1 MTRPLKILIPMH
13 GFVVWGGGIDL
24 LAVIVKSLRAAAP
37 SENVQLLYAVPNSDE
52 GISAE
57 SAAARARVRAFM
69 QDGQFVPCETDAR
82 GLNLAAVESG
92 ADVIFPNR
100 LPIRTQ
106 HVHRVGYIYDF
117 QHRDRPDWFSAE
129 ERAERDEEF
138 GELVRRSDAM
148 YCTSQVVAEG
158 LMRYYGIEASRILVM
173 PYTSYVDPDWFQHD
187 PIMARAQF
195 GIGSNYLMVCN
206 HFWIHKDHRT
216 VIDAFAALVQRPEYS
231 DFELVLTGDTNDF
244 RDPTHY
250 PKLQAHIEALG
261 ISARCHRLGFVP
273 KSTQLALLRG
283 ARMLIQPTLYEGAPG
298 GGASYEAIGLGIL
311 TLLSDIPV
319 NLEVKG
325 EGVRWFKAGDPVDLC
340 HQMCAA
346 LEQPRDHVDDV
357 TLIARSHKNLANTGR
372 VLIRFLRQLVA
383 S

>member
-1 MTRPLKILIPMH
+1 MRPLKILIPMH
-13 GFVVWGGGIDL
+13 GFVGWNGGIDL

-37 SENVQLLYAVPNSDE
+37 SENVQLLYAVPNSDD
-52 GISAE
+52 GISLE

-100 LPIRTQ
+100 LAIRTQ
-106 HVHRVGYIYDF
+106 HVHRVGYVYDF
-117 QHRDRPDWFSAE
+117 QHRDRPELFSAE
-129 ERAERDEEF
+129 ERANRDEEF
-138 GELVRRSDAM
+138 SELARRSDAM
-148 YCTSQVVAEG
+148 YSTSRVVADG
-158 LMRYYGIEASRILVM
+158 LTRYLGVAPERILMM
-173 PYTSYVDPDWFQHD
+173 PYTAYVEPSWFQHD
-187 PIMARAQF
+187 PIAARAQF
-195 GIGSNYLMVCN
+195 GIGQNYLMVCN

-216 VIDAFAALVQRPEYS
+216 AIDAFAALIKRPEYA

-261 ISARCHRLGFVP
+261 ISSRCHRLGFVA

-298 GGASYEAIGLGIL
+298 GGASYEAIGLGVP

-319 NLEVKG
+319 NLEVRG
-325 EGVRWFKAGDPVDLC
+325 ESVRWFKAGDAADLC
-340 HQMCAA
+340 DQMCAEF
-346 LEQPRDHVDDV
+346 EQPQERLNEAA
-357 TLIARSHKNLANTGR
+357 LIARSSSNLANTGR
-372 VLIRFLRQLVA
+372 VLIQFLRQLVA

>member
-1 MTRPLKILIPMH
+1 MH
-13 GFVVWGGGIDL
+13 GFVVWNGGIDL

-37 SENVQLLYAVPNSDE
+37 NENVQLLYAVPNSDE

-69 QDGQFVPCETDAR
+69 QEGRIVPCETDAR

-117 QHRDRPDWFSAE
+117 QHRDRPEWFSAD

-138 GELVRRSDAM
+138 SELVRRSDAM
-148 YCTSQVVAEG
+148 YCTSQVVAAG
-158 LMRYYGIEASRILVM
+158 LTRYHGVEASKILVM
-173 PYTSYVDPDWFQHD
+173 PYTSYVEPEWFQYD
-187 PIMARAQF
+187 SNAARAQH
-195 GIGSNYLMVCN
+195 GIGPNYLMVCN

-216 VIDAFAALVQRPEYS
+216 VIDAFAALIKRPEYA

-261 ISARCHRLGFVP
+261 ISDRCHRLGFVP
-273 KSTQLALLRG
+273 KATQLALLRG

-298 GGASYEAIGLGIL
+298 GGSSYEAIGLGVP

-325 EGVRWFKAGDPVDLC
+325 DCVRWFKAGDSVDLLA
-340 HQMCAA
+340 HIDAELASGRQRPDQAA
-346 LEQPRDHVDDV
+346 L
-357 TLIARSHKNLANTGR
+357 TARSTANLTATGQA
-372 VLIRFLRQLVA
+372 LITYLRQLVA